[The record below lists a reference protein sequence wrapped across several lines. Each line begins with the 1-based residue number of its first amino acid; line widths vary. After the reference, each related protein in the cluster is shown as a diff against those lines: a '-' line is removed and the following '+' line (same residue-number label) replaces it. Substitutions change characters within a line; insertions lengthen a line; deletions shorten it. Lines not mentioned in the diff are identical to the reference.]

1 MGIFEQTSDE
11 KINFR
16 VRQIEMVLG
25 FVKTH
30 IASGDKEKAAKEA
43 QNLKEEIWKLED
55 LLKS

>member
-1 MGIFEQTSDE
+1 MSFEQTTEE

-30 IASGDKEKAAKEA
+30 IASGAKDKAATETA
-43 QNLKEEIWKLED
+43 NLEDEIWKLKD